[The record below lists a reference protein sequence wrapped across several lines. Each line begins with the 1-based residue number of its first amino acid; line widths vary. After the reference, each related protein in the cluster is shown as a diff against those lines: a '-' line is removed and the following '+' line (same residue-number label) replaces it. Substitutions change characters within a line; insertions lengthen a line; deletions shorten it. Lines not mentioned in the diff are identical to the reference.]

1 MNRENAWTT
10 YEEADIKALEGL
22 CKEYKDFLSN
32 GKTERECVAQSIELA
47 KKAGYQDL
55 EELIKNQT
63 PLKAGNKVYR
73 TWMEKTIALFQIGE
87 DAIEDGLNILGAHID
102 SPRLD
107 LKQNPLY
114 EDTEMA
120 LLDTHYYGGVKK
132 YQWVTLPMALHGVVV
147 KKDGTKVNICI
158 GEKDEDPVVGI
169 TDLLIH
175 LSGKQ
180 MQKKAAEVI
189 EGENLDIL
197 IGSRPLKDL
206 PDDQKKEAV
215 KQNKSKMFVV
225 TKIDDENANFYNVL
239 TELKTVFGPTVCP
252 VVVPVIENEK
262 IASYVNLIE
271 MKAYK
276 YDDKGNTIETEMP
289 EIEKMTYR
297 IDGLLEAVS
306 EAVAETDEALMEKF
320 FEGEPFTQKELIDGI
335 HNGMN
340 NGIITP
346 VVCTSAVN
354 LSGIDM
360 LLKEIA
366 LLIPSAD
373 ESEPVEA
380 ALGDDLIQIKC
391 TTEEPLSA
399 FVFKTVADP
408 FIGKVS
414 YIKVMSGILKA
425 DSTVFNSSTGENEKI
440 GKLYFM
446 KGKQQTETS
455 EATAGDIVTAVKI
468 NASTFDTLCTPER
481 KVLFE
486 KLSLPVPCYSMAV
499 CSAQGDESKIST
511 GIQRILDEDKTL
523 KYEQNESTK
532 EQILSGLGEQHLE
545 VTVSKLKNKFG
556 VDIELKEPKIAYKE
570 TIRRKVKAEGKYK
583 KQTGGHGQ
591 YGHVWIEFEPCV
603 SDSLIFEEKVFGGA
617 VPKNYFPAVEK
628 GLQESVKKGVLAGCP
643 VVGLKAILVDGSYHP
658 VDSSEMAFKTA
669 ASLAYKEGLKQAE
682 PVMLEPIGNLK
693 AAVPDE
699 NTGDVMGELNKRRG
713 RVLGMEPYEEGM
725 TEISAEVPMREMHSF
740 TMYLKQVTRGM
751 GSFTFDFLRYEQLPA
766 NLVAEVITESIQ
778 E

>member
-1 MNRENAWTT
+1 MKRIKNITLAGHNGSGKTSLAEALLYKVGVSDRLGKTT
-10 YEEADIKALEGL
+10 DGTTIMDFDPEEVKRKISIGSSAAAFDYEDIKVNLIDTPGL
-22 CKEYKDFLSN
+22 FDFAVEMIQGISAADTVMITVSAKS
-32 GKTERECVAQSIELA
+32 GVKVGT
-47 KKAGYQDL
+47 KKAY
-55 EELIKNQT
+55 
-63 PLKAGNKVYR
+63 
-73 TWMEKTIALFQIGE
+73 
-87 DAIEDGLNILGAHID
+87 
-102 SPRLD
+102 
-107 LKQNPLY
+107 
-114 EDTEMA
+114 
-120 LLDTHYYGGVKK
+120 
-132 YQWVTLPMALHGVVV
+132 
-147 KKDGTKVNICI
+147 
-158 GEKDEDPVVGI
+158 
-169 TDLLIH
+169 
-175 LSGKQ
+175 
-180 MQKKAAEVI
+180 
-189 EGENLDIL
+189 
-197 IGSRPLKDL
+197 
-206 PDDQKKEAV
+206 KEAV

-373 ESEPVEA
+373 ESEPIEA

-468 NASTFDTLCTPER
+468 NASTFDTLCSPER

-532 EQILSGLGEQHLE
+532 
-545 VTVSKLKNKFG
+545 
-556 VDIELKEPKIAYKE
+556 
-570 TIRRKVKAEGKYK
+570 
-583 KQTGGHGQ
+583 
-591 YGHVWIEFEPCV
+591 
-603 SDSLIFEEKVFGGA
+603 
-617 VPKNYFPAVEK
+617 
-628 GLQESVKKGVLAGCP
+628 
-643 VVGLKAILVDGSYHP
+643 
-658 VDSSEMAFKTA
+658 
-669 ASLAYKEGLKQAE
+669 
-682 PVMLEPIGNLK
+682 
-693 AAVPDE
+693 
-699 NTGDVMGELNKRRG
+699 
-713 RVLGMEPYEEGM
+713 
-725 TEISAEVPMREMHSF
+725 
-740 TMYLKQVTRGM
+740 
-751 GSFTFDFLRYEQLPA
+751 
-766 NLVAEVITESIQ
+766 
-778 E
+778 